1 MNSLSYSN
9 FFHSLRLTLFS
20 DENTSAE
27 TGDKLQTESIA
38 ANNVSDTTT
47 ITENLTVLRQR
58 QIPITDSSD
67 QTTVQKCTV
76 KVSPIKKPAVTQNST
91 VTPSEC
97 LNSSRSSSDA
107 KMILKH
113 FEFLRIVMCVMV
125 AYLCRRVL
133 ATGYGI
139 FYFQVSI
146 SDFYYYNICSYY
158 YFM

>member
-97 LNSSRSSSDA
+97 LNSSQSSSDA